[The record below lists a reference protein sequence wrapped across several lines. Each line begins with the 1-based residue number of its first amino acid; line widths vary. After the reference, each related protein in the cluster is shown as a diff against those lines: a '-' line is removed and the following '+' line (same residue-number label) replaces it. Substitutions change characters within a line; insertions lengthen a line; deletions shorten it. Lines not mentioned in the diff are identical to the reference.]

1 MNIIINIIIRVF
13 FLASLLA
20 LQGCG
25 GSTPT
30 LWEDTI
36 VDEGRQ
42 HGALVK
48 TGAATISRTSY
59 FNNELT
65 IESYTLDGTAV
76 YEEVKP
82 LDIGEHISLMA
93 AYEGQLLLNTSDLN
107 IVKFNNEWEEVWS
120 YQQQT
125 LDTWKQYT
133 SIDVSVEKDEV
144 ILGTFN
150 DQGVPIVSRLVNGEE
165 AGNYTIDNPGVIK
178 VSKVVKSGDYIYAY
192 APVYNLP
199 YLGVLYVF
207 DEQFTLV
214 AENNSFSINI
224 MAATPTGIIYSSGSW
239 MSALDHQLS
248 KLWTVSTQ
256 YYNRPK
262 SVLVSDKIYT
272 LTSKLNKYADGVST
286 ERLVLEAHDFDG
298 NLSWFYEPT
307 STARALEITSLK
319 LTEVETGGV
328 IVSFSEETSSVA
340 DIFDALKV
348 HHTFNIKH
356 RVMSTNGSLRRS
368 ITEQTYR
375 FDITPC
381 LGWSCDSQTVFVAEG
396 NKTNMGVVT
405 GSGKDIISLS
415 SVKTE
420 SHSFNTSILAA
431 Y

>member
-1 MNIIINIIIRVF
+1 MNIIIKTF
-13 FLASLLA
+13 LLASLLA

-30 LWEDTI
+30 VWENTI

-42 HGALVK
+42 HGALIK
-48 TGAATISRTSY
+48 TDTDTISRTSY
-59 FNNELT
+59 FNNELA
-65 IESYTLDGTAV
+65 IESYSLDGTAV

-82 LDIGEHISLMA
+82 LDLGDHISLMA

-107 IVKFNNEWEEVWS
+107 IVKFNSAWEEVWS
-120 YQQQT
+120 YQQQS
-125 LDTWKQYT
+125 LGTWRQYT
-133 SIDVSVEKDEV
+133 SIDVSVENDEV

-165 AGNYTIDNPGVIK
+165 AGSYIIDNPGASK

-192 APVYNLP
+192 VTVSNLP

-214 AENNSFSINI
+214 AENNSFSISI
-224 MAATPTGIIYSSGSW
+224 MAATPSGIIYSSGNW
-239 MSALDHQLS
+239 MTALDHQLN
-248 KLWTVSTQ
+248 KLWGVSLQ
-256 YYNRPK
+256 NHYRPK

-272 LTSKLNKYADGVST
+272 LTSKLNTSTDGVFT
-286 ERLVLEAHDFDG
+286 GGPVLEVHDFDG
-298 NLSWFYEPT
+298 NLSWTYQPT
-307 STARALEITSLK
+307 RTARALDITSFK

-328 IVSFSEETSSVA
+328 IVSFTEETSSIA

-356 RVMSTNGSLRRS
+356 RVLSADGRLRRD

-381 LGWSCDSQTVFVAEG
+381 LSWSCDSQTLFVAEG
-396 NKTNMGVVT
+396 NKTNMGIVT
-405 GSGKDIISLS
+405 GDGKDIISLS
-415 SVKTE
+415 SMMTE
-420 SHSFNTSILAA
+420 SYALNTSILAA